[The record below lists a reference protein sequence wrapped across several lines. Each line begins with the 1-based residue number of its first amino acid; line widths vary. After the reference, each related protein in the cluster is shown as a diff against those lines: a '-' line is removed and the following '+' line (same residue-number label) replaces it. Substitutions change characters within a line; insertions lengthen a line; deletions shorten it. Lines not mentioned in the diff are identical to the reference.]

1 MVISMLSS
9 KRQTVNL
16 MERLIDKFLT
26 SLLMMAERITGKCPS
41 LADGPA
47 SIESTPHEDPTP
59 TIRFSHEDRMVEGDL
74 FG

>member
-1 MVISMLSS
+1 MLSI
-9 KRQTVNL
+9 KHQTVNL

-26 SLLMMAERITGKCPS
+26 LLLMMAERIIGKCPS
-41 LADGPA
+41 SADGPA
-47 SIESTPHEDPTP
+47 SIDPTATEDPTP

>member
-1 MVISMLSS
+1 
-9 KRQTVNL
+9 

-26 SLLMMAERITGKCPS
+26 SLLMMAERITDKCPS
-41 LADGPA
+41 PADEPTTY
-47 SIESTPHEDPTP
+47 EPTVPKDPTP

>member
-1 MVISMLSS
+1 
-9 KRQTVNL
+9 

-26 SLLMMAERITGKCPS
+26 SLLLMAERITGKCPS
-41 LADGPA
+41 PADEQTTYDP
-47 SIESTPHEDPTP
+47 IVPEDPTP